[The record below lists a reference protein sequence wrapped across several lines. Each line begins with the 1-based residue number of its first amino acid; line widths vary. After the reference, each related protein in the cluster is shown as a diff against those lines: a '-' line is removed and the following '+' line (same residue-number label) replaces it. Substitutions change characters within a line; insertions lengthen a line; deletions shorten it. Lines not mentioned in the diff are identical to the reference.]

1 MKTKKIIALLL
12 SCVLMCSLLCACGAS
27 EPAPA
32 PEAPAAAPEAPAAA
46 PEAPAAAPEAPAAAP
61 ETAPEAAPAATGSVL
76 DKVLKE
82 GVVYVGIANNN
93 PPMNFIDDK
102 GNWTGFDVDLA
113 DAIGEALGVK
123 VEKVVV
129 NNKTRISYLANGTV
143 DMVITNLSHTRDRDE
158 QIDFAE
164 PSYIWDGK
172 VAYARKGEFKE
183 LTDLAGKKI
192 AVDQGSSAYKAI
204 QQAIEEVGGEP
215 PIIETFQSNAEC
227 FMALKQGKVDAYTQD
242 SIICAGVAGKE
253 GVDYEA
259 VGGIYSP
266 SLYGIGVPSNDSV
279 WRDKVSFTLQDLMI
293 DGTYDELYDKW
304 FGAEGMYP
312 LGINVKPVL
321 HDAFGE
327 NRLFY
332 WPN

>member
-1 MKTKKIIALLL
+1 MKITKKILALLL
-12 SCVLMCSLLCACGAS
+12 ACIMVSGLFCGCGAS
-27 EPAPA
+27 QPAAPA
-32 PEAPAAAPEAPAAA
+32 EAPAAAPAEAPAAPAEAPAAA
-46 PEAPAAAPEAPAAAP
+46 PAAAE
-61 ETAPEAAPAATGSVL
+61 SVL
-76 DKVLKE
+76 DKVLRE

-93 PPMNFIDDK
+93 PPMNYIDDQ
-102 GNWTGFDVDLA
+102 GIWTGFDVDLA
-113 DAIGEALGVK
+113 DAIGAALGVK

-172 VAYARKGEFKE
+172 VAYARKGEFEK

-215 PIIETFQSNAEC
+215 PIIETFPSNADC
-227 FMALKQGKVDAYTQD
+227 FLALKQGKVDAYTQD

-259 VGGIYSP
+259 IGGIYSP
-266 SLYGIGVPSNDSV
+266 SLYGIGVPSNDSL

-293 DGTYDELYDKW
+293 NGTYNELYEKW
-304 FGAEGMYP
+304 FGAEGLFP

-327 NRLFY
+327 DRLFY

>member
-1 MKTKKIIALLL
+1 MKKIIALLL
-12 SCVLMCSLLCACGAS
+12 SCIMMVTLLGACGAS
-27 EPAPA
+27 EPAAPEAPATA
-32 PEAPAAAPEAPAAA
+32 PEAPAAAPATTEAAPA
-46 PEAPAAAPEAPAAAP
+46 
-61 ETAPEAAPAATGSVL
+61 TTEAAPAATESVL
-76 DKVLKE
+76 DKVLRE
-82 GVVYVGIANNN
+82 GVVYVGISNNN
-93 PPMNFIDDK
+93 PPMNYIDDQ

-113 DAIGEALGVK
+113 EAMGKALGVK
-123 VEKVVV
+123 VEKVAV
-129 NNKTRISYLANGTV
+129 NNSTRISYLANGTV

-172 VAYARKGEFKE
+172 VAYARKGEFEK

-204 QQAIEEVGGEP
+204 QEAIAAAGLEA

-227 FMALKQGKVDAYTQD
+227 FLALKQGKVDAYTQD

-327 NRLFY
+327 DRLFY